1 MPVRIA
7 PDDPRAADV
16 RAVLAAHL
24 TFAHASSPPED
35 VHALDVDGLL
45 HPSITFFS
53 ARDDD
58 GRIVAVG
65 ALKELDVHHGEL
77 KSMHTVA
84 AARRAGIGRAMLD
97 HLLAEAQRRGYERVS
112 LETGT
117 GTVFAAAHALYTR
130 AGFRECAPFGEYGHS
145 RNSVCMT
152 LLLGSNAGGGDAGPR
167 RGGAAPAAG

>member
-1 MPVRIA
+1 MQVRIA
-7 PDDPRAADV
+7 PDDPRRADV

-24 TFAHASSPPED
+24 AFAHASSPPED

-45 HPSITFFS
+45 HATITFFS
-53 ARDDD
+53 GRDDS
-58 GRIVAVG
+58 GGVIAVG

-84 AARRAGIGRAMLD
+84 AARRTGIGTAMLH
-97 HLLAEAQRRGYERVS
+97 HLLAEAGRRGYERVS

-117 GTVFAAAHALYTR
+117 GPGFAAAHALYTR
-130 AGFRECAPFGEYGHS
+130 AGFRECEPFGEYRRS

-152 LLLGSNAGGGDAGPR
+152 LPLTDAD
-167 RGGAAPAAG
+167 